1 MSDTSTRLPLTHR
14 LPFVR
19 DLVHDFEGNI
29 YYFLLIVLTLVVL
42 AVKTWGLV
50 ALGLLGVSLTPVMF
64 VIILLI
70 TLGK

>member
-19 DLVHDFEGNI
+19 DLVRDFEGNI

-50 ALGLLGVSLTPVMF
+50 ALGCSA
-64 VIILLI
+64 
-70 TLGK
+70 